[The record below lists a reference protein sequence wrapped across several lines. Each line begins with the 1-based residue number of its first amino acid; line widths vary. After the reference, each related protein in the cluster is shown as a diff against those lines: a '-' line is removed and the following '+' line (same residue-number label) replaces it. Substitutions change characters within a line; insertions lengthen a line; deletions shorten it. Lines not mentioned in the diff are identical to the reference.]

1 MSNSIAMIVPGSFTD
16 PNLPI
21 SKPDPIVVNGSLL
34 LSDCR
39 DLVSMS
45 NGAAVRNIASDFATP
60 LVGADASAGLSLS
73 MPTEMAATTERSGR
87 AGLHVAVSQTVALG
101 SGVGAALVLPQWL
114 INYILANP
122 THIYYLSMWQRL
134 TRVVGAGTNALGYAV
149 IKPAGGAFDHLISIN
164 NNGVLGSNI
173 AGYRVG
179 NELGPQLLNEA
190 AGNNGIT
197 NVGDTAGFRSAAR
210 WGRLSPLNSSAADQ
224 LRLPS
229 YVWYRTYVED
239 LTVSGRSYASVNSAD
254 LARFNAEV
262 LAEGGGFYA
271 DTFTPPAALAP

>member
-1 MSNSIAMIVPGSFTD
+1 MSNGITMVVPGNFTD

-21 SKPDPIVVNGSLL
+21 STPDAIVVNGSLL

-39 DLVSMS
+39 DLLSINNS
-45 NGAAVRNIASDFATP
+45 ETIRNIASEFARP
-60 LVGADASAGLSLS
+60 LVGGDPSLGLTLSLPS
-73 MPTEMAATTERSGR
+73 ALQNTSERSGKG
-87 AGLHVAVSQTVALG
+87 GLHIAVSQTSALA

-122 THIYYLSMWQRL
+122 THIYYMSQWQRL
-134 TRVVGAGTNALGYAV
+134 TRAVAAGTNAIGYAV
-149 IKPAGGAFDHLISIN
+149 VKPAGGAFDHLISIN

-179 NELGPQLLNEA
+179 NDLGPQLLNEA

-197 NVGDTAGFRSAAR
+197 NVGDTVGFRSAAR
-210 WGRLSPLNSSAADQ
+210 WGRLSPLNTAAADQ

-229 YVWYRTYVED
+229 YVWYRSYVED
-239 LTVSGRSYASVNSAD
+239 LTVSGRSYSQVNAAD
-254 LARFNAEV
+254 LARFNEEMV
-262 LAEGGGFYA
+262 TSGGSFYA
-271 DTFTPPAALAP
+271 DNFTPPSILAP